1 MEHFHVES
9 CMGSQS
15 RKPDPTNPSESLT
28 KDYPRWGWLGWA
40 CETTG
45 EPTTPTKT
53 FWEACTGEELL
64 WQCENSNRADLFAVV
79 AVKSLRTSGST
90 TLNER
95 YSPRFL
101 VGRAY
106 ALYTSTSHAGQ
117 LEKGDPVDQWHSQWG
132 VSCKRVITNVD
143 GLNLS
148 T

>member
-1 MEHFHVES
+1 MLSLVWEAS
-9 CMGSQS
+9 LAS
-15 RKPDPTNPSESLT
+15 NPRGSLT
-28 KDYPRWGWLGWA
+28 KDYPRWGWLGRA

-64 WQCENSNRADLFAVV
+64 CQCENSNRADPFAVV

-95 YSPRFL
+95 YWPRFS

-106 ALYTSTSHAGQ
+106 AFYTSLFTS
-117 LEKGDPVDQWHSQWG
+117 LT
-132 VSCKRVITNVD
+132 ITR
-143 GLNLS
+143 G
-148 T
+148 TA